1 MNYCYEITKT
11 TKKRTF
17 VYLEIREWT
26 KKKLKLEARR
36 LVNCVMQWQNICL
49 PEITLKS
56 NHRLVK
62 LVGLEKR
69 VANH

>member
-1 MNYCYEITKT
+1 MKLQ
-11 TKKRTF
+11 KQQQKRTF

-56 NHRLVK
+56 HHRLVK
-62 LVGLEKR
+62 LVSLEKR
-69 VANH
+69 VENH